1 MLFVALNGRFPDP
14 RPFNVE
20 IVESETFNGSVSS
33 YSSDLQL
40 ETVKLTRRVSLY
52 WVTVLLLLL
61 SRVMQSVWTIVA
73 SACMRG

>member
-1 MLFVALNGRFPDP
+1 VR
-14 RPFNVE
+14 RRC
-20 IVESETFNGSVSS
+20 NGSVGS

-61 SRVMQSVWTIVA
+61 SRVMQSVWMIVA
-73 SACMRG
+73 SACIEGYVDVKKGKR